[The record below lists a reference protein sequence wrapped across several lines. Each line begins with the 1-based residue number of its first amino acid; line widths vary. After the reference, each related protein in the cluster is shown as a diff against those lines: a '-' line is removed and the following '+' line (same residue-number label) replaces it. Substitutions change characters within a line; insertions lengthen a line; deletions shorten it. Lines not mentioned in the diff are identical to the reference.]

1 MHDSRSRGFTLIEA
15 MIVVAMLGILAAIA
29 YPSYLSHVARGKRAD
44 ARGTLLEA
52 AQFMERYYTAQSTY
66 ETATLPPRLASSP
79 AGGPA
84 PNYTLTA
91 TTTAGAYTLTATPL
105 FADPCGALVLS
116 STGVRS
122 RLGSGL
128 TVAECWR

>member
-1 MHDSRSRGFTLIEA
+1 MTHPRSRGFTLIEA
-15 MIVVAMLGILAAIA
+15 MIVMAILGILAAIA

-79 AGGPA
+79 MGAPS

-91 TTTAGAYTLTATPL
+91 VTTVGAYTLTATPL
-105 FADPCGALVLS
+105 FDDPCGALVLS
-116 STGVRS
+116 STGARS

-128 TVAECWR
+128 SVPECWR